1 MAKHCPVI
9 FSAVLFFCFSRNN
22 ACKSAGFPEPALAA
36 EVGFAD
42 STQFGKTKA
51 LFGNLRMLPGKTL
64 GVCIIMLYVENERE
78 TSELK

>member
-64 GVCIIMLYVENERE
+64 GVCICYMWKMKEKPVN
-78 TSELK
+78 